1 MKKEAVCTAMAVIGV
16 SLFFLYGNGKQRKV
30 ADDLMFENVEAL
42 ARGENSSVRCWGS
55 GSVICSPSQ
64 TKVAFVRERSL
75 LY

>member
-1 MKKEAVCTAMAVIGV
+1 MAVIGV
-16 SLFFLYGNGKQRKV
+16 CLFFLYGNGKQRKV
-30 ADDLMFENVEAL
+30 TDDLMFENVEAL
-42 ARGENSSVRCWGS
+42 ASGESSVTQCFGS